1 MSSLQV
7 SSISFHG
14 CGGGRRESQNRCGG
28 NPSFRETRVRCT
40 PGSEGDRTFYDG
52 YDGVMNEAATA
63 PDALK
68 GIKRQIRQLERRL
81 ADQRFLEAS
90 FTSAPLV
97 RHALDTVAAE
107 FEIIERFLAPELDEF
122 FPYRVMLDAIA
133 LVERQSEG
141 RRLAPRKAV
150 ATVLVRHAEEE
161 ESKRRELV
169 RGGLSPDELPIH
181 LLQAIANAPDVVD
194 ELVAGVADHFST
206 AKAFKPATKERR
218 RKQKP
223 TRPQQRAFHAATKMG
238 ITSRKSAGAYMTAFY
253 KSRPK
258 DIALKR

>member
-1 MSSLQV
+1 MLSRQR
-7 SSISFHG
+7 G
-14 CGGGRRESQNRCGG
+14 ARA
-28 NPSFRETRVRCT
+28 
-40 PGSEGDRTFYDG
+40 FYGG

-63 PDALK
+63 PDALR
-68 GIKRQIRQLERRL
+68 GIKRQIRRLERRL

-97 RHALDTVAAE
+97 RQALDAVATE
-107 FEIIERFLAPELDEF
+107 IEIIERFLAPELDEF

-133 LVERQSEG
+133 LIERQSEG
-141 RRLAPRKAV
+141 KRKLAPRKAV

-161 ESKRRELV
+161 EAKRRELV
-169 RGGLSPDELPIH
+169 SGGLSPDELPIH

-206 AKAFKPATKERR
+206 AKAFTPATKERR

-258 DIALKR
+258 DIAQKR